1 VTTLKRPKTAKKAP
15 IKVKNAADYSAQLLA
30 WFDTHKRDLP
40 WRRGRSPYSVWLAE
54 IMLQQTTVATVKDY
68 YKRFLA
74 QFPSVEALANAPLE
88 DVLHL
93 WQGLGYYSRARN
105 LHKCAQAVV
114 QDHGGNFPKTA
125 AELQK
130 LPGIGPYTSAAIASI
145 AFNEAATVADGNV
158 ERVISRLFAIETPL
172 PDSRP
177 EIRNYAEKLTPNE
190 RAGDYAESMM
200 DLGATICTPKSP
212 KCLLCPLHDLC
223 TARDKGLEAELPR
236 KKPKAKRP
244 EKHGAAYCIINEKQ
258 QILLRRRP
266 NKGLLAHLW
275 EVPHT
280 GWEHDDLPIDIK
292 GLDQQNHGPIVH
304 VFTHFKLTLEV
315 HTITAPNGLNPEQGE
330 WVNVADLHT
339 KPLPTLMKKVLQQA
353 GVLTA

>member
-1 VTTLKRPKTAKKAP
+1 MALKKHTHSA
-15 IKVKNAADYSAQLLA
+15 IKVPQAADYAAQLLA

-40 WRRGRSPYSVWLAE
+40 WRQARTPYSVWLAE

-68 YKRFLA
+68 YRRFLER
-74 QFPSVEALANAPLE
+74 FPTVEVLAAAPLE

-105 LHKCAQAVV
+105 LHKCAQEVV
-114 QDHGGNFPKTA
+114 QAHGGKFPETA
-125 AELQK
+125 EELQK
-130 LPGIGPYTSAAIASI
+130 LAGIGPYTSAAIAAI
-145 AFNEAATVADGNV
+145 AFDESATVVDGNV
-158 ERVISRLFAIETPL
+158 ERVISRLFALETPL

-177 EIRNYAEKLTPNE
+177 EIRAYAEKITPAQ
-190 RAGDYAESMM
+190 RAGDYAEAMM

-212 KCLLCPLHDLC
+212 KCLLCPFATKC
-223 TARDKGLEAELPR
+223 KAKATGLEAELPR

-244 EKHGAAYCIINEKQ
+244 EKQGVAYCFINSKQ

-266 NKGLLAHLW
+266 NKGLLAQLW

-280 GWEHDDLPIDIK
+280 GWEHDHLPLDLK
-292 GLDQQNHGPIVH
+292 GLPQHAHGAIVH

-315 HTITAPNGLNPEQGE
+315 HTIQVAEAVNPEYGE
-330 WVNVADLHT
+330 WVAMAEVHT
-339 KPLPTLMKKVLQQA
+339 KPLPTLMKKVLGQA
-353 GVLTA
+353 GLFA